1 MGIIY
6 GIPYII
12 AGSYSIPSSTSSST
26 GGISWVTLGRAI
38 ILSTVAVRLL
48 EELNPDIGI
57 LIIIPAWSPDYWSQ
71 QLRLARM
78 MHAAWRS
85 LTTAKHHPWWVTQK
99 GPRLYSKPSAFK
111 IYTVLI
117 YCCYRYK
124 HVW

>member
-12 AGSYSIPSSTSSST
+12 AGSYSIPSSTSST
-26 GGISWVTLGRAI
+26 RGISWVTLGRAI

-85 LTTAKHHPWWVTQK
+85 LTTAKHPPW
-99 GPRLYSKPSAFK
+99 
-111 IYTVLI
+111 
-117 YCCYRYK
+117 
-124 HVW
+124 